1 MCKRICGVKSVVLV
15 VEIWAFRLLA
25 QGPPYSSSSQ
35 PFPSNPAMTSIL
47 HPAATL
53 PTLLVRKNA
62 ALNSQPV
69 EDTVEKKSGPNED
82 GSVEAVAAQQLPCE
96 EAAAT
101 SDVCLSREDALRL
114 QRELMVAFSTP
125 AFQRELH
132 ELGRLH
138 AAGTTGRQAALLRL
152 VRSVQVEIIPRF
164 GFAGSEA
171 GLASMLRAFRS
182 LEADPDVSVNST
194 AIRELLSLELPSL
207 SVPNARMVVERPC
220 TKHRVLDLLRVQ
232 LIEFSK
238 AAFQL
243 EVETLK
249 RQAAQKHAA
258 AGFYHLPGRAEL
270 ALLVQETLLPQYGFA
285 ASKDGVREMIQHCA
299 PFAQDQDVA
308 GLLDRINETLGM
320 SPEACQRF
328 RDLLADF

>member
-1 MCKRICGVKSVVLV
+1 MVGDG
-15 VEIWAFRLLA
+15 AFRLLA
-25 QGPPYSSSSQ
+25 QGSPYLVFTAS
-35 PFPSNPAMTSIL
+35 PANPAMTSTL
-47 HPAATL
+47 HPVATL
-53 PTLLVRKNA
+53 PTLLAGKNQ
-62 ALNSQPV
+62 ALNSWSV
-69 EDTVEKKSGPNED
+69 EDPVEKKSCPNED
-82 GSVEAVAAQQLPCE
+82 GSMEAVAQKVPCE
-96 EAAAT
+96 EAADT

-114 QRELMVAFSTP
+114 QCELMVAFSTP

-138 AAGTTGRQAALLRL
+138 AAGTVGRQAALLRL
-152 VRSVQVEIIPRF
+152 VRCVQVEILPSF
-164 GFAGSEA
+164 GIAGSEA
-171 GLASMLRAFRS
+171 GVASMLRAFRS
-182 LEADPDVSVNST
+182 LEADPDIQVNST
-194 AIRELLSLELPSL
+194 AIKELLSVELPSL
-207 SVPNARMVVERPC
+207 SIPTARMVVERPC

-249 RQAAQKHAA
+249 RESAQKHAA

-285 ASKDGVREMIQHCA
+285 ASKDGVRDMIQHCA
-299 PFAQDQDVA
+299 PFAHDQDVA

-320 SPEACQRF
+320 SPKACRRF